1 MKQTTILFLTLALLF
16 SCSNEKSETRQDSC
30 FNDNSETRQEENQI
44 PEDETVYVCTGS
56 YAKRYHTDEQCRG
69 LQRCTGETI
78 EISLQEAEK
87 EGRTPCKIC
96 AD

>member
-1 MKQTTILFLTLALLF
+1 MKQTTILFLILTLLF
-16 SCSNEKSETRQDSC
+16 SCSNNKSERQD
-30 FNDNSETRQEENQI
+30 ENQI
-44 PEDETVYVCTGS
+44 QEDGKVYVCTGS
-56 YAKRYHTDEQCRG
+56 YAKRYHTDEQCSG

-78 EISLQEAEK
+78 EISLQEAEE